1 MGTAAMFSKIVLPL
15 DGSPVAAIALPYGR
29 ALAQGL
35 NLPVTLLS
43 VIDLEEIAR
52 HIATERGLF
61 LDTLD
66 DFETYRRNEYL
77 SSVAKSFAGVP
88 VKCAVERGVAAGL
101 IVAHAAADRNALICI
116 ATHGRSGLQRWLLGS
131 VAEKVLRATANPLL
145 LVRAGENAPVNGVQK
160 LDCIIVPLDGSSV
173 AEQVLP
179 LVAEA
184 AKQLDLEVI
193 LFRSYNVP
201 YASYYEGGGSYAV
214 DLPRLSAAI
223 ETDVQHYLEERC
235 AALTKAGLVKVTY
248 ASQEGLP
255 GDAII
260 HYARTKP
267 DRLIAMCSHGRSG
280 ARRWVLGSVT
290 ETVVRHAG
298 NPVLVLRA
306 AD

>member
-1 MGTAAMFSKIVLPL
+1 MFSKIVLPL
-15 DGSPVAAIALPYGR
+15 DGSPVAEIALPYAR

-43 VIDLEEIAR
+43 AIDLEEIAR
-52 HIATERGLF
+52 HIAIERGLF

-66 DFETYRRNEYL
+66 DFETRRRHEYL
-77 SSVAKSFAGVP
+77 TATAKSFAGV
-88 VKCAVERGVAAGL
+88 AVECQVNKGVAAGS
-101 IVAHAAADRNALICI
+101 IVEYAAADKNTLIVM

-145 LVRAGENAPVNGVQK
+145 LVRAAEGGAVNRVQK

-179 LVAEA
+179 LVAEV
-184 AKQLDLEVI
+184 AKHLDLEVI

-214 DLPRLSAAI
+214 DLPQLSAAI

>member
-1 MGTAAMFSKIVLPL
+1 MFSKIVLPL
-15 DGSPVAAIALPYGR
+15 DGSPVAEIALPSAR

-52 HIATERGLF
+52 HIATERGQF
-61 LDTLD
+61 LDTLV
-66 DFETYRRNEYL
+66 DFETHRRDEYL
-77 SSVAKSFAGVP
+77 SAVANGFSGVP
-88 VKCAVERGVAAGL
+88 VKRAVERGDAASL
-101 IVAHAAADRNALICI
+101 IVAHAAADGDALICI

-131 VAEKVLRATANPLL
+131 VAEKVLRAAANPML
-145 LVRAGENAPVNGVQK
+145 LVRAAAGAPVNGVQK

-179 LVAEA
+179 LVAEV
-184 AKQLDLEVI
+184 AKKLDLEVI
-193 LFRSYNVP
+193 LFRAYNVP

-214 DLPRLSAAI
+214 DLPRLSTAV
-223 ETDVQHYLEERC
+223 ETDVQHYLEERR
-235 AALTKAGLVKVTY
+235 AALAKAGLAKLTY
-248 ASQEGLP
+248 ASTEGFAA
-255 GDAII
+255 DAII
-260 HYARTKP
+260 RFARTKP

-290 ETVVRHAG
+290 ETVVRHAS